1 MIFQV
6 VNPGLIN
13 PKRLF
18 NWWGNILSIILSLFG
33 GYPHNQK
40 PWFINSRLI
49 LAQYDGTGFSTYDG
63 IDGNI
68 WHGIQQFK
76 WSLNRV
82 GNWEKPIKQT
92 SIGWAVHTIS
102 IKSLAIFLR
111 FSALFWGRL
120 PPNTTYLLGV
130 VVSLFTSARLSD
142 LLQNLPKEWLNT
154 IKPHEIPL
162 NPMFHGVFS
171 WTFSWFDLLTHARFR
186 QNITSFIHVLK
197 MAEMLDMWPV
207 GWNWKPWRGS
217 WVKTHGTNIPWL

>member
-1 MIFQV
+1 MMGRDFRHMMGS
-6 VNPGLIN
+6 N
-13 PKRLF
+13 
-18 NWWGNILSIILSLFG
+18 
-33 GYPHNQK
+33 
-40 PWFINSRLI
+40 
-49 LAQYDGTGFSTYDG
+49 
-63 IDGNI
+63 GNI

-120 PPNTTYLLGV
+120 PSNTTYLLGV

-171 WTFSWFDLLTHARFR
+171 WTFSWFDLLTHAQFR
-186 QNITSFIHVLK
+186 QNITSFIHVRWLK
-197 MAEMLDMWPV
+197 CWTCGLLGGIGNLGEAH
-207 GWNWKPWRGS
+207 GS
-217 WVKTHGTNIPWL
+217 RPMGSTSHGCNSSDRSI